1 MGAENQIHEPI
12 TLLQLLHHRRFLHH
26 AAAQGDF
33 HMGIFFLNG
42 IQKSQPPV
50 YLLVCIIPDRAG
62 IVENKLRMLIFCHL
76 ISNFLQNTD
85 KLLTVPGIHL
95 TPERLSKRERA
106 TSVFP
111 FKLPNPFPAFCHKVI
126 LTGRFFCR
134 WFLRRVDRVK
144 IYFIIH
150 KTFPLLNFY

>member
-12 TLLQLLHHRRFLHH
+12 TLLQLLHHRQFLHH

-95 TPERLSKRERA
+95 TPEGMYTGRRQP
-106 TSVFP
+106 SVFL
-111 FKLPNPFPAFCHKVI
+111 KKTLRI
-126 LTGRFFCR
+126 LTTFRHKIILPGGFLQRRF
-134 WFLRRVDRVK
+134 L
-144 IYFIIH
+144 
-150 KTFPLLNFY
+150 P